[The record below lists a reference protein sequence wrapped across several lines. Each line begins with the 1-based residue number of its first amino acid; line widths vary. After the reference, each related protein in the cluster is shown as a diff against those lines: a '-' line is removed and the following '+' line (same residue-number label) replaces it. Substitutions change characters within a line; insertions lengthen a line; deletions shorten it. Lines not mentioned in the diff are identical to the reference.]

1 MKQDPNEFRS
11 AQREALRAYARNNFY
26 GFYRLVFKTLAPEA
40 NFSPSPHFRVLA
52 RAFEKVATGE
62 SRRLLTAIPPRHGKS
77 ILASVALPAWILGRD
92 PTSKMICASYG
103 EQLSKDFSHRFR
115 DLMWSHIYQAVFPAA
130 RIDQGG
136 ASLAE
141 IRTTAKGYRLATTV
155 QGPAT
160 GKGAHLAIVDDPFKA
175 AEASSESVRNAVY
188 DWFKGS
194 LMTRFDKPAEGGM
207 IVIQQR
213 LHQDDLI
220 GRLRDEGGW
229 DYLEMPAECHERQ
242 EFDLGDG
249 ESWIFKPGD
258 LLFEERFDQAALEQ
272 LALDL
277 GEAQYNAQ
285 ILQRPMPP
293 GGALFKLKHFQRYE
307 QLPLAYELIVQSW
320 DPAIVDTETAA
331 YSVCTTWGI
340 LGRKLYLIDV
350 FRKRLDFYQIEPAI
364 LSMREKYNAGAVVI
378 EVSGVGHA
386 IGDALLKREGTRRWM
401 QPVQPQLGK
410 VERALAQTP
419 KIERK
424 RVYLP
429 LTAPWLETFE
439 NEIAAFPMSK
449 FADQVDSM
457 VHFLALLDLRNRW
470 TINLTA
476 FRDHREQPF

>member
-1 MKQDPNEFRS
+1 M
-11 AQREALRAYARNNFY
+11 
-26 GFYRLVFKTLAPEA
+26 
-40 NFSPSPHFRVLA
+40 
-52 RAFEKVATGE
+52 
-62 SRRLLTAIPPRHGKS
+62 
-77 ILASVALPAWILGRD
+77 ALPAWILGRD
-92 PTSKMICASYG
+92 PTRKIICASYG
-103 EQLSKDFSHRFR
+103 EQLSKDFSGRFR
-115 DLMWSHIYQAVFPAA
+115 DLICASNYQAVFPAT
-130 RIDQGG
+130 RIAAGG

-175 AEASSESVRNAVY
+175 AEAASESVRNSVY

-194 LMTRFDKPAEGGM
+194 LMTRFDKPAEGAM

-229 DYLEMPAECHERQ
+229 DYLDMPAECIERQ
-242 EFDLGDG
+242 EFDLGGG
-249 ESWIFKPGD
+249 ESWTFGPGD
-258 LLFEERFDQAALEQ
+258 LLFEERFNQAALEQ

-307 QLPLAYELIVQSW
+307 QLPAGFEAIVQSW
-320 DPAIVDTETAA
+320 DPAVVDAETAA
-331 YSVCTTWGI
+331 FTVCTTWGI
-340 LGRKLYLIDV
+340 CGRRLYLIDV
-350 FRKRLDFYQIEPAI
+350 FRKRLNFHQIEPAI
-364 LSMREKYNAGAVVI
+364 LSMREKYNANAVVI
-378 EVSGVGHA
+378 EVSGVGRA
-386 IGDALLKREGTRRWM
+386 IGNALLKWEGTRSWM
-401 QPVQPQLGK
+401 QPVEPRLGK

-424 RVYLP
+424 RVFLP
-429 LTAPWLETFE
+429 VSAPWLEIFE
-439 NEIAAFPMSK
+439 SEIAAFPMSK

-457 VHFLALLDLRNRW
+457 VHFLHFLDARNRW
-470 TINLTA
+470 TINLSA
-476 FRDHREQPF
+476 VRDHREQPF